1 MTSPWVDYVNVML
14 PGLIFASVS
23 IFPLTLATIA
33 AWFALRNGR
42 VGLYVSSLWGSTAA
56 GGVALLLLFGSLF
69 GADLSSSSTAGLIF
83 LFAPI
88 YSAIALVIGYAIGA
102 AAYRKLKIEAKANG
116 ASLTISSI
124 SRRLLWVPFAILSV
138 LAIGIMKT
146 SIKGNDLAVAERAS
160 NPETLQWELERVSN
174 GTVDPFGVPLFLAQN
189 PNTPTSILDQLSKH
203 DHLSVRTFVARH
215 PNTSVMALESMS
227 NDCDPRIRKEVQE
240 RLQLQ
245 LGSNISLDQPRECG
259 ASTHAQ

>member
-1 MTSPWVDYVNVML
+1 M
-14 PGLIFASVS
+14 
-23 IFPLTLATIA
+23 
-33 AWFALRNGR
+33 
-42 VGLYVSSLWGSTAA
+42 
-56 GGVALLLLFGSLF
+56 
-69 GADLSSSSTAGLIF
+69 
-83 LFAPI
+83 
-88 YSAIALVIGYAIGA
+88 IGYAIGA

-124 SRRLLWVPFAILSV
+124 SRRLLWVPFAILGV